1 MTSHPLTRIGLIV
14 AFLTLVSVLAAVV
27 WRQTYVQALQPLEAR
42 GQADLALASDRL
54 ISQLQRYREFA
65 VLMAD
70 HPVLES
76 LHEGGAP
83 ADASAVLLEAA
94 DKTGTLTVFY
104 ADTSG
109 TVLAT
114 SNDEIPEE
122 LTSGRYFRRA
132 VDGALGASE
141 GSTTKFD
148 QRTYSF
154 AAPAFGPD
162 GRVRG
167 VLVAVVDI
175 DALEQD
181 WRGSQPTVFFT
192 DRASKVFV
200 TNRSELLFAELVG
213 PNTLI
218 FPDGR
223 REVGLERSIAGY
235 SVMEQTWSAYVPD
248 RALLLRADL
257 PVIDMTGYAM
267 VNVSPALRLAL
278 LQAAAVAAVCLFFGA
293 LLWLATERR
302 RTLALANAVLEE
314 RVAAR
319 TQALEAA
326 NTDLRREVLERQ
338 EAEAALKRAQAEL
351 VQAGKL
357 SALGQMSAGISH
369 ELNQPLMAIR
379 SFADNASAFMTRGE
393 TDRVA
398 QNLIRISDMA
408 RRMGRIIKNLRAF
421 ARQESEPMTRVD
433 LVAVIQSAVELT
445 ETRVEAAGVALH
457 WTPPP
462 LPVWVRGG
470 EVRLTQVFVN
480 LISNASDAMEGRG
493 VRDLTITL
501 DNGAIL
507 AVRVKDTGPGITE
520 PERIFDPF
528 YSTKTVGSSEGMGLG
543 LSISYGLVQ
552 SFGGTIKGTNSDAGG
567 AVFTVVLERW
577 VEEDVA

>member
-1 MTSHPLTRIGLIV
+1 MTSHRVTRIGLILV
-14 AFLTLVSVLAAVV
+14 FLAMVSVLAAVV
-27 WRQTYVQALQPLEAR
+27 WRQTYIQALQPLEAR
-42 GQADLALASDRL
+42 GQSDLALASDRL
-54 ISQLQRYREFA
+54 IQQLQRYREFA

-70 HPVLES
+70 HPVLDG
-76 LHEGGAP
+76 LHDGGSA
-83 ADASAVLLEAA
+83 AAASAVLLEAA

-104 ADTSG
+104 ADISG
-109 TVLAT
+109 RVLAS
-114 SNDEIPEE
+114 SNGVVPDAPA
-122 LTSGRYFRRA
+122 SGRYFRRA
-132 VDGALGASE
+132 VDGALGAAR
-141 GSTTKFD
+141 GSTD
-148 QRTYSF
+148 GVAQRTYSF

-175 DALEQD
+175 DSLEQE

-192 DRASKVFV
+192 DPAAQIFV
-200 TNRSELLFAELVG
+200 TNRSELLSARLIDGTTLV
-213 PNTLI
+213 

-223 REVGLERSIAGY
+223 REVAAERSIAGI
-235 SVMEQTWSAYVPD
+235 SILDQTWSSYAPE

-278 LQAAAVAAVCLFFGA
+278 LQAAVVAAVCLFFGA

-302 RTLALANAVLEE
+302 RALSAANVVLEV

-326 NTDLRREVLERQ
+326 NTDLRREVQERQ

-379 SFADNASAFMTRGE
+379 SFADNASAFLARDDR
-393 TDRVA
+393 DRVG
-398 QNLIRISDMA
+398 QNLGRISDMA
-408 RRMGRIIKNLRAF
+408 RRMGRIIRNLRAF

-433 LVAVIQSAVELT
+433 LVSVIQSAVELT
-445 ETRVEAAGVALH
+445 ETRIAAAGVTLNWA
-457 WTPPP
+457 PPP

-480 LISNASDAMEGRG
+480 LISNAVDAMDGRSL
-493 VRDLTITL
+493 RALTITL
-501 DNGAIL
+501 ENTSQL
-507 AVRVKDTGPGITE
+507 AVQVRDTGPGITE
-520 PERIFDPF
+520 PEKIFDPF

-552 SFGGTIKGTNSDAGG
+552 SFGGTIRGANAPEGG
-567 AVFTVVLERW
+567 AIFTVVLERW
-577 VEEDVA
+577 IEEDVA